1 MAFTQKI
8 TFSDLTKLLEAVS
21 TTKSV
26 KKRDEFTSKYF
37 EKLQKFR
44 DEYKSQNKDS
54 VSLLSS

>member
-26 KKRDEFTSKYF
+26 KKRDEFISKYF

-44 DEYKSQNKDS
+44 DEYKSQNKEQ